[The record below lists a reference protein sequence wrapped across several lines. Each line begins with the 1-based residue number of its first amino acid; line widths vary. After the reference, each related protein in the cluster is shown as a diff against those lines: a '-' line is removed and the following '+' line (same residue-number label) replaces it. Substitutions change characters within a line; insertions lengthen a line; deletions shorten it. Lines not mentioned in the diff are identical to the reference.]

1 MDTGLITPMVTTH
14 VDNLSM
20 VVDNQHH
27 TCNVTMHTTINLTV
41 LGVQVEMEPERVT
54 EVQEDVKAL

>member
-1 MDTGLITPMVTTH
+1 MVTTH

-27 TCNVTMHTTINLTV
+27 TCNVTMHTTINLMLHGVLVVMELSTV
-41 LGVQVEMEPERVT
+41 TV
-54 EVQEDVKAL
+54 VQEDVKVLL